1 MKKIIEFVKSETV
14 LAVSAV
20 LAVVSMFLVPP
31 SADYIDYIDFRTLGL
46 LFCLMVIM
54 AGLRSLGV
62 FSLIGHKLLK
72 KAASTRKLSLLMVL
86 LCFFS
91 SMLITNDVA
100 LITFV
105 PFAIE
110 VFGISGKKDKLAL
123 VVVLQTIAA
132 NLGSM
137 LTPLGNPQNLYLYSL
152 TGMGIGEFVLIMLP
166 YTALSLV
173 LLVACV
179 FIGKDEKISFTMEK
193 SSITLNRKLTS
204 FYIIL
209 FALCLLTV
217 VRLIPWYIT
226 LAILVVAV
234 LAADGRTLLKADYN
248 LLLMFVC
255 FFIFV
260 GNMGKLDI
268 IKDFLTGIIAGNE
281 CLVSVAASQVISN
294 VPAALLLS
302 GFTENLRDILI
313 GVNLGGLGT
322 LIASMASLI
331 SYKFFAASFNK
342 EKGKYMLIF
351 TAYNIAF
358 FAALMI
364 LYIIIK

>member
-1 MKKIIEFVKSETV
+1 MKKIITFIKSEIV
-14 LAVSAV
+14 LTVSAV
-20 LAVVSMFLVPP
+20 LAVASMFVVPP
-31 SADYIDYIDFRTLGL
+31 SLDYIDYIDFRTLGL

-62 FSLIGHKLLK
+62 FSLIGHNLLK
-72 KAASTRKLSLLMVL
+72 KAGSTRKLTLLMVL

-110 VFGISGKKDKLAL
+110 VYGISGKKDKLAL
-123 VVVLQTIAA
+123 TVVLQTIAA

-152 TGMGIGEFVLIMLP
+152 TGMGIDEFILTMLP
-166 YTALSLV
+166 YTALSLL

-179 FIGKDEKISFTMEK
+179 FIGKDEKIDFAVEE
-193 SSITLNRKLTS
+193 SSIVLNKKLTS

-209 FALCLLTV
+209 FVLCLLTV
-217 VRLIPWYIT
+217 VRLVPWYIT
-226 LAILVVAV
+226 LAVLV
-234 LAADGRTLLKADYN
+234 AALLIFDRRTLLMADFN

-268 IKDFLTGIIAGNE
+268 IRDFLTAVITGNE
-281 CLVSVAASQVISN
+281 CVVSVLASQVISN

-302 GFTENLRDILI
+302 GFTHNLKSILI
-313 GVNLGGLGT
+313 GVNIGGLGT

-342 EKGKYMLIF
+342 EKGKYMLLF
-351 TAYNIAF
+351 TAYNLAF
-358 FAALMI
+358 LAALMI
-364 LYIIIK
+364 LYIFIR